1 MARNKKPRNKAY
13 RPRVGTKDTVTT
25 LFEGD
30 EPIKGEMK
38 EKVLMT
44 THLCATRLAQG
55 DGTQQDWGAIVTAM
69 NLCMVLCERAKNQN
83 IGLAAVYDA
92 NNALI
97 AVQERFFEIGRRVFK
112 GDELVAMNGGLHVFD
127 QLVETVSKRQYV
139 WASDQVE
146 QRMYDGLSV
155 AVGPGHKKMRYELRG
170 TA

>member
-1 MARNKKPRNKAY
+1 MGQSKKPRKKY
-13 RPRVGTKDTVTT
+13 RPKAGRKDTVTT
-25 LFEGD
+25 LFDGD
-30 EPIKGEMK
+30 EPLKGELK

-55 DGTQQDWGAIVTAM
+55 NGTQQDWGAIVTAM
-69 NLCMVLCERAKNQN
+69 NLSMVLCERAKNQN
-83 IGLAAVYDA
+83 VGLAAVYDA

-97 AVQERFFEIGRRVFK
+97 SVQERFFEIGRRVFK

-146 QRMYDGLSV
+146 QRMYDGFSI
-155 AVGPGHKKMRYELRG
+155 AIGPGQKKTRYELRS
-170 TA
+170 AA

>member
-1 MARNKKPRNKAY
+1 MPGNKKPRKPYRQKAG
-13 RPRVGTKDTVTT
+13 RKDTVTT

-30 EPIKGEMK
+30 EPLKGELK

-55 DGTQQDWGAIVTAM
+55 DGTQEDWGALVTAM
-69 NLCMVLCERAKNQN
+69 NLSMVLCERAKNQR

-97 AVQERFFEIGRRVFK
+97 SVQERFFEIGRRVFK
-112 GDELVAMNGGLHVFD
+112 GDELVAMNGGLHVFE

-146 QRMYDGLSV
+146 QRMLDGLSV
-155 AVGPGHKKMRYELRG
+155 SVGPGHRKMRYELRG